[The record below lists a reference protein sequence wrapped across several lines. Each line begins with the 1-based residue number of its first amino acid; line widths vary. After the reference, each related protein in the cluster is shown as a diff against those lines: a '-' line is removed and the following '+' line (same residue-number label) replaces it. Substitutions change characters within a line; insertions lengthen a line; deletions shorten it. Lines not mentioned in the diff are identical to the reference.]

1 LGQER
6 DFKGVWISKDIYLDD
21 RLTALEKIVL
31 AEIDSLDGKDGCF
44 CSNEYLAEF
53 CQCGVRTVSQAIS
66 KLIELGLV
74 KMESFD
80 GRTRILRSCIAKS
93 ARQTSKNC
101 EADSGIHYISNN
113 IDNNISCASASH
125 LHDTTRGGAPTA
137 DKGCRKGR
145 DAEVNEFF
153 ERAWAIYPRKRGKA
167 AVSKKA
173 KAEIFKAG
181 WGTVKGAI
189 EKYKA
194 EIERLHIADQYIMQ
208 GSTFFNTRW
217 VEFVDEDADS
227 GGTPD
232 GYVRDINGELFQ
244 MPVGRPLTADEC
256 ERLGRSY

>member
-1 LGQER
+1 MGQER

-101 EADSGIHYISNN
+101 EADNGIHYISNN

-125 LHDTTRGGAPTA
+125 LHDTTRGAAPTA

-145 DAEVNEFF
+145 DAEVDEFF
-153 ERAWAIYPRKRGKA
+153 ERVWALYPRKRGKD
-167 AVSKKA
+167 AVSKAA
-173 KAEIFKAG
+173 KKEIFKAG
-181 WGTVKGAI
+181 FDVVSRAI
-189 EKYKA
+189 EKYKD
-194 EIERLHIADQYIMQ
+194 EIERLHKREEYILI

-217 VEFVDEDADS
+217 RDYVDEEIDKSEEVSLWQMKSADIDEME
-227 GGTPD
+227 GT
-232 GYVRDINGELFQ
+232 Y
-244 MPVGRPLTADEC
+244 
-256 ERLGRSY
+256 